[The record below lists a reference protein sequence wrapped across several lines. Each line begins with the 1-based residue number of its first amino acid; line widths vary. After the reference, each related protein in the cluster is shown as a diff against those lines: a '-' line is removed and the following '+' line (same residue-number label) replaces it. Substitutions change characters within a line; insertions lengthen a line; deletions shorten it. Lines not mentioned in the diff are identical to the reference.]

1 MSNDSQHDP
10 VEMPETGERG
20 EPTAP
25 AAADGTEPS
34 AAAAAGAGADAL
46 GTDAGSSTDE
56 VDGIRAEVLDL
67 QDQLARAKAD
77 AYNIDQRFNAF
88 VKRSRE
94 ARRRHGRPVGATS
107 SRHSSRCSTTSS
119 SLAGTVS

>member
-94 ARRRHGRPVGATS
+94 ARGAGTGGRSERRRRGTRHGARRHRARSPA
-107 SRHSSRCSTTSS
+107 R
-119 SLAGTVS
+119 